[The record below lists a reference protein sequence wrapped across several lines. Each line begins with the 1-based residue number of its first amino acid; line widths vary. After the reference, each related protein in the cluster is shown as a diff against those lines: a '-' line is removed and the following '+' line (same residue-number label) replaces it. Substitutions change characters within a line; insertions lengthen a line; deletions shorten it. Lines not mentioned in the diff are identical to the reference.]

1 MVVYVNLRYGCYTSL
16 SYVVGMTKKRPI
28 YIPFAGPAL
37 LEAPLLNKG
46 SAFSQRERQQ
56 FNLEGLLPYKIETI
70 EEQEARVYHQLCSFQ
85 TPIDK
90 HIYLRNIQDTNET
103 AYFRLVTDHL
113 PEIMPLIY
121 TPTVGLACQQFSK
134 IYRRK
139 RGLFISYPDRDRIE
153 DMLQNATKQNVKVI
167 VVTDGE
173 RILGLGDQG
182 IGGMG
187 IPIGKLALYTACGG
201 ISPAYT
207 LPVTLD
213 IGTNNAALLD
223 DPMYMGWRHPRI
235 TGDEYYEFVDEFI
248 QAVKTRWPNVL
259 LQFED
264 FAQDHATPL
273 LKRYRDQLCC
283 FNDDIQGT
291 ASVAVGTL
299 ISACLAKNE
308 KLSDQTIVFAGAGS
322 AGCGIAAQIVRQM
335 VAEGLSE
342 TEARG
347 KIFLLSKDGLLR
359 ENSPGLFEFQIQF
372 CTPDSVVNNWAL
384 NSAHSEEPINLLDV
398 ISNVNPSVLIGVSG
412 QAGVFTKTIVQ
423 TMQADCERPII
434 LPLSNPTSQ
443 AEAQPSDLLRWTSGK
458 AMIATGS
465 PFPAVD
471 MGDHEVEIA
480 QCNNSY
486 IFPGVGL
493 GVITSG
499 ASRITDGMMM
509 AASKALADASPIAQK
524 PMGALLPPLETIRTV
539 SKLIARAVIIQAI
552 SDGVAL
558 PIPEELIDTKI
569 NQNFWEPEY
578 REYRRTS
585 F

>member
-1 MVVYVNLRYGCYTSL
+1 MS
-16 SYVVGMTKKRPI
+16 KKRPI

-37 LEAPLLNKG
+37 LESPLLNKG
-46 SAFSQRERQQ
+46 SAFSERERQQ
-56 FNLEGLLPYKIETI
+56 FNLEGLLPYNIETI
-70 EEQEARVYHQLCSFQ
+70 EEQEARVYQQFCSFESA
-85 TPIDK
+85 IDK

-113 PEIMPLIY
+113 TEIMPLIY

-213 IGTNNAALLD
+213 VGTNNQALLD

-235 TGDEYYEFVDEFI
+235 SGDEYYQFVDQFI
-248 QAVKTRWPNVL
+248 QAVKVRWPNVL

-264 FAQDHATPL
+264 FAQNHATPL
-273 LKRYRDQLCC
+273 LNRYRDQLCC

-291 ASVAVGTL
+291 AAVAVGTL
-299 ISACLAKNE
+299 MAACKAKGE
-308 KLSDQTIVFAGAGS
+308 SFRDQRVVFAGAGS
-322 AGCGIAAQIVRQM
+322 AGCGIADQIVKQM
-335 VAEGLSE
+335 QAEGASE
-342 TEARG
+342 QEARSR
-347 KIFLLSKDGLLR
+347 IFLISRDGLLQ
-359 ENSPGLFEFQIQF
+359 EGMPGLFDFQVPF
-372 CTPDSVVNNWAL
+372 CAPDEVVGRWTL
-384 NSAHSEEPINLLDV
+384 AHPGADGAVSLLDT
-398 ISNVNPSVLIGVSG
+398 IINVRPSVLIGVSG
-412 QAGVFTKTIVQ
+412 QAGLFTKSVIEA
-423 TMQADCERPII
+423 MQANCARPLI

-443 AEAQPSDLLRWTSGK
+443 VEAQPADILRWTSGK
-458 AMIATGS
+458 ALVATGS
-465 PFPAVD
+465 PFNPVD

-493 GVITSG
+493 GVITVK
-499 ASRITDGMMM
+499 ASRITDNMIMS
-509 AASKALADASPIAQK
+509 ASTALAGASPMVK
-524 PMGALLPPLETIRTV
+524 DGSGALLPPLGDIRSV
-539 SKLIARAVIIQAI
+539 SKVIAKAVILQAI
-552 SDGVAL
+552 ADGVAL
-558 PIPEELIDTKI
+558 PVPYDLIDERI
-569 NQNFWEPEY
+569 EQNFWHPEY

>member
-1 MVVYVNLRYGCYTSL
+1 
-16 SYVVGMTKKRPI
+16 MTKKRPI

-46 SAFSQRERQQ
+46 SAFTERERQQ
-56 FNLEGLLPYKIETI
+56 FNLEGLLPYNIETI
-70 EEQEARVYHQLCSFQ
+70 EEQEARVYQQLCSFES
-85 TPIDK
+85 PIDK
-90 HIYLRNIQDTNET
+90 HIFLRNIQDTNET

-113 PEIMPLIY
+113 TEIMPLIY

-139 RGLFISYPDRDRIE
+139 RGLFISYPDRARID

-213 IGTNNAALLD
+213 VGTNNEALLN
-223 DPMYMGWRHPRI
+223 DPMYMGWRHKRI
-235 TGDEYYEFVDEFI
+235 TGDEYYQFVEEFI
-248 QAVKTRWPNVL
+248 QAVKVRWPNVL

-273 LKRYRDQLCC
+273 LNRYRDQLCC

-291 ASVAVGTL
+291 AAVAVGTL
-299 ISACLAKNE
+299 MAACLAKGE
-308 KLSDQTIVFAGAGS
+308 QLKDQRIVFAGAGS
-322 AGCGIAAQIVRQM
+322 AGCGIADQIVKQM
-335 VAEGLSE
+335 VAEGASSE
-342 TEARG
+342 EARRR
-347 KIFLLSKDGLLR
+347 IFLMSRDGLLQTS
-359 ENSPGLFEFQIQF
+359 SPDLFEFQRPF
-372 CTPDSVVNNWAL
+372 CTPDEIVASWKTASSDGRL
-384 NSAHSEEPINLLDV
+384 SLLDV
-398 ISNVNPSVLIGVSG
+398 VANVHPTVLIGVSG
-412 QAGVFTKTIVQ
+412 QAGLFTKAIVES
-423 TMQADCERPII
+423 MQAYCEHPLI

-443 AEAQPSDLLRWTSGK
+443 AEAQPVDLLRWSAGK
-458 AMIATGS
+458 AMVATGS
-465 PFPAVD
+465 PFAPVD
-471 MGDHEVEIA
+471 MGGKVVEIA

-493 GVITSG
+493 GVIVAKAT
-499 ASRITDGMMM
+499 RITDNMMM
-509 AASKALADASPIAQK
+509 AASKALAAASPLATTGS
-524 PMGALLPPLETIRTV
+524 GALLPLLDDIRSV
-539 SKLIARAVIIQAI
+539 SKLIAKAVILQAI
-552 SDGVAL
+552 EDGVAL
-558 PIPEELIDTKI
+558 PIPIELIDTKI
-569 NQNFWEPEY
+569 NQQFWEPEY

>member
-1 MVVYVNLRYGCYTSL
+1 
-16 SYVVGMTKKRPI
+16 MTKKRPI

-46 SAFSQRERQQ
+46 SAFTQRERQQ
-56 FNLEGLLPYKIETI
+56 FNLEGLLPYKIESI

-113 PEIMPLIY
+113 TEIMPLIY

-213 IGTNNAALLD
+213 VGTNNAALLD

-235 TGDEYYEFVDEFI
+235 SGDDYYAFVDEFI
-248 QAVKTRWPNVL
+248 QAVKIRWPNVL

-291 ASVAVGTL
+291 AAVAVGTL
-299 ISACLAKNE
+299 MSACLAKGE
-308 KLSDQTIVFAGAGS
+308 RLSDQRIVFAGAGS
-322 AGCGIAAQIVRQM
+322 AGCGIADQIVKQM
-335 VAEGLSE
+335 IAEGTSE
-342 TEARG
+342 QDAHR

-359 ENSPGLFEFQIQF
+359 ESSSGLFEFQIPF
-372 CTPDSVVNNWAL
+372 CTPDDVVSHWSL
-384 NSAHSEEPINLLDV
+384 THSTDDGRVNLLDV
-398 ISNVNPSVLIGVSG
+398 VINVQPSVLIGVSG
-412 QAGVFTKTIVQ
+412 QAGLFTKSVIEA
-423 TMQADCERPII
+423 MQANCEYPLI

-443 AEAQPSDLLRWTSGK
+443 VEAQPVDLLRWTAGK
-458 AMIATGS
+458 ALVATGS

-471 MGDHEVEIA
+471 MGDHEIEIA

-493 GVITSG
+493 GVITAK
-499 ASRITDGMMM
+499 ASRITDSMMM
-509 AASKALADASPIAQK
+509 AASKALADASPIAQTGQ
-524 PMGALLPPLETIRTV
+524 GALLPPLERIRDV
-539 SKLIARAVIIQAI
+539 SKLIARAVVLQAI
-552 SDGVAL
+552 ADGVAL
-558 PIPEELIDTKI
+558 PIPEDLIDQKVDK
-569 NQNFWEPEY
+569 NFWEPEY

>member
-1 MVVYVNLRYGCYTSL
+1 
-16 SYVVGMTKKRPI
+16 MTKKRPI

-46 SAFSQRERQQ
+46 SAFTERERQQ
-56 FNLEGLLPYKIETI
+56 FNLEGLLPYNIETI
-70 EEQEARVYHQLCSFQ
+70 EEQEARVYQQLCSFES
-85 TPIDK
+85 PIDK

-113 PEIMPLIY
+113 TEIMPLIY

-139 RGLFISYPDRDRIE
+139 RGLFISYPDRARID

-213 IGTNNAALLD
+213 LGTNNEALLS
-223 DPMYMGWRHPRI
+223 DPMYMGWRHKRI
-235 TGDEYYEFVDEFI
+235 TGDEYYAFIDAFI
-248 QAVKTRWPNVL
+248 QAVKVRWPNVL

-273 LKRYRDQLCC
+273 LNRYRDQLCC

-291 ASVAVGTL
+291 AAVAVGTL
-299 ISACLAKNE
+299 MAACLAKGE
-308 KLSDQTIVFAGAGS
+308 QLKDQRIVFAGAGS
-322 AGCGIAAQIVRQM
+322 AGCGIADQIVKQM
-335 VAEGLSE
+335 MAEGASYA
-342 TEARG
+342 EAQSR
-347 KIFLLSKDGLLR
+347 IFLMSRDGLLQTSSF
-359 ENSPGLFEFQIQF
+359 ELFDFQRPF
-372 CTPDSVVNNWAL
+372 CTPDELVATWQPVSPVSNGQL
-384 NSAHSEEPINLLDV
+384 SLLDV
-398 ISNVNPSVLIGVSG
+398 VANARPTVLIGVSG
-412 QAGVFTKTIVQ
+412 QAGLFTKAIVEA
-423 TMQADCERPII
+423 MQVHCEYPLI

-443 AEAQPSDLLRWTSGK
+443 AEAQPVDLLRWSSGK
-458 AMIATGS
+458 AMVATGS
-465 PFPAVD
+465 PFAPVD
-471 MGDHEVEIA
+471 MGDRVIDIA

-486 IFPGVGL
+486 IFPGIGL
-493 GVITSG
+493 GVIVAKAT
-499 ASRITDGMMM
+499 RITDNMMM
-509 AASKALADASPIAQK
+509 AASRALAGVSPLATSGT
-524 PMGALLPPLETIRTV
+524 GALLPLLDDIRAV
-539 SKLIARAVIIQAI
+539 SKLIAKAVINQAI
-552 SDGVAL
+552 EDGVAL
-558 PIPEELIDTKI
+558 PIPSDLIDEKI
-569 NQNFWEPEY
+569 NKNFWEPEY

>member
-1 MVVYVNLRYGCYTSL
+1 MA
-16 SYVVGMTKKRPI
+16 KKRPI

-46 SAFSQRERQQ
+46 SAFTERERQQ
-56 FNLEGLLPYKIETI
+56 FNLEGLLPYNIETI
-70 EEQEARVYHQLCSFQ
+70 EEQEARVYHQLRSFES
-85 TPIDK
+85 PIDK

-113 PEIMPLIY
+113 TEIMPLIY

-207 LPVTLD
+207 LPVMLD
-213 IGTNNAALLD
+213 VGTNNPALLD

-235 TGDEYYEFVDEFI
+235 TGDEYYQFVDEFI
-248 QAVKTRWPNVL
+248 QAVKVRWPNVL

-273 LKRYRDQLCC
+273 LNRYRDQLCC

-291 ASVAVGTL
+291 AAVAVGTL
-299 ISACLAKNE
+299 MAACKAKGE
-308 KLSDQTIVFAGAGS
+308 QLKDQRIVFAGAGS
-322 AGCGIAAQIVRQM
+322 AGCGIADQIIKQM
-335 VAEGLSE
+335 KAEGASDA
-342 TEARG
+342 EARSRV
-347 KIFLLSKDGLLR
+347 FLISRDGLLQR
-359 ENSPGLFEFQIQF
+359 QMPGLFDFQLPF
-372 CTPDSVVNNWAL
+372 CTPDEVVNSWVL
-384 NSAHSEEPINLLDV
+384 THKLGDGCINLLDAV
-398 ISNVNPSVLIGVSG
+398 SNAHPTVLIGVSG
-412 QAGVFTKTIVQ
+412 QAGLFTKAVVEA
-423 TMQADCERPII
+423 MQAHCERPLI

-443 AEAQPSDLLRWTSGK
+443 VEAQPVDILRWTSGK
-458 AMIATGS
+458 AMVATGS
-465 PFPAVD
+465 PFQPVD
-471 MGDHEVEIA
+471 MGGQTIEIA

-486 IFPGVGL
+486 IFPGIGL
-493 GVITSG
+493 GVIT
-499 ASRITDGMMM
+499 AKAARVTDNMMM
-509 AASKALADASPIAQK
+509 AASKALAESSPIAQTGS
-524 PMGALLPPLETIRTV
+524 GALLPPLESIREVSKVIARTV
-539 SKLIARAVIIQAI
+539 ILQAI
-552 SDGVAL
+552 TDGVAL
-558 PIPEELIDTKI
+558 PIPLELIDEKI
-569 NQNFWEPEY
+569 EKNFWYPEY

>member
-1 MVVYVNLRYGCYTSL
+1 
-16 SYVVGMTKKRPI
+16 MTKKRPI

-46 SAFSQRERQQ
+46 SAFSERERQQ
-56 FNLEGLLPYKIETI
+56 FNLEGLLPYNIESI
-70 EEQEARVYHQLCSFQ
+70 EEQEARVYQQLCSFHD
-85 TPIDK
+85 PMDK

-103 AYFRLVTDHL
+103 VYFRLVTDHL
-113 PEIMPLIY
+113 TEIMPLIY

-139 RGLFISYPDRDRIE
+139 RGLFISYPDRDRID

-207 LPVTLD
+207 LPITLD
-213 IGTNNAALLD
+213 VGTNNAALLD

-235 TGDEYYEFVDEFI
+235 TGEDYYNFVDEFI
-248 QAVKTRWPNVL
+248 QAIKMRWPHAL

-273 LKRYRDQLCC
+273 LNRYRDQLCC

-291 ASVAVGTL
+291 AAVTVGTL
-299 ISACLAKNE
+299 ISACLAKGE
-308 KLSDQTIVFAGAGS
+308 TLSQQRVVFAGAGS
-322 AGCGIAAQIVRQM
+322 AGSGIAEHIIRQM

-342 TEARG
+342 AEARSRV
-347 KIFLLSKDGLLR
+347 FLICKDGLLLDT
-359 ENSPGLFEFQIQF
+359 STSLFDFQRPLA
-372 CTPDSVVNNWAL
+372 TPATAVASWDLSVSR
-384 NSAHSEEPINLLDV
+384 SAEQIELLDV
-398 ISNVNPSVLIGVSG
+398 IANAKPTVLIGVSG
-412 QAGVFTKTIVQ
+412 QAGLFSKSIIEAL
-423 TMQADCERPII
+423 QAGCDRPVI

-443 AEAQPSDLLRWTSGK
+443 VEAQPVDILRWTSGK
-458 AMIATGS
+458 ALVATGS

-471 MGDHEVEIA
+471 MGNQHFEIA

-486 IFPGVGL
+486 IFPGIGL
-493 GVITSG
+493 GVLAAG
-499 ASRITDGMMM
+499 ANRITDNMMM
-509 AASKALADASPIAQK
+509 AASRTLADTSPIVREGK
-524 PMGALLPPLETIRTV
+524 GALLPPLESIREV
-539 SKLIARAVIIQAI
+539 SKFIARAVVEQAI
-552 SDGVAL
+552 ADGVAL
-558 PIPEELIDTKI
+558 PIPPELINDKI
-569 NQNFWEPEY
+569 NQNFWHPEY

>member
-1 MVVYVNLRYGCYTSL
+1 MA
-16 SYVVGMTKKRPI
+16 KKRPI

-46 SAFSQRERQQ
+46 SAFTQRERQQ
-56 FNLEGLLPYKIETI
+56 FNLEGLLPYNIETI
-70 EEQEARVYHQLCSFQ
+70 EEQEARVYQQLCSFESA
-85 TPIDK
+85 IDK

-113 PEIMPLIY
+113 AEIMPLIY

-213 IGTNNAALLD
+213 VGTNNAALLD

-235 TGDEYYEFVDEFI
+235 TGDDYYQFVDEFI
-248 QAVKTRWPNVL
+248 QAVKMRWPNVL

-273 LKRYRDQLCC
+273 LNRYRDQLCC

-291 ASVAVGTL
+291 AAVAVGTL
-299 ISACLAKNE
+299 MAACLAKGE
-308 KLSDQTIVFAGAGS
+308 QLKDQRIVFAGAGS
-322 AGCGIAAQIVRQM
+322 AGCGIADHIVKQM
-335 VAEGLSE
+335 VAEGAGE
-342 TEARG
+342 AEARSR
-347 KIFLLSKDGLLR
+347 IFLLSKEGLLQT
-359 ENSPGLFEFQIQF
+359 SSTDLFDFQRPF
-372 CTPDSVVNNWAL
+372 CTPDAVVESW
-384 NSAHSEEPINLLDV
+384 SFHSGSYEAHVGLLDV
-398 ISNVNPSVLIGVSG
+398 VANAKPTVLIGVSG
-412 QAGVFTKTIVQ
+412 QAGLFTKAIIE
-423 TMQADCERPII
+423 TMQAHCKYPLI

-443 AEAQPSDLLRWTSGK
+443 AEAQPVDILRWTGGR
-458 AMIATGS
+458 AMVATGS
-465 PFPAVD
+465 PFPPVD
-471 MGDHEVEIA
+471 MGDKLYEIA

-486 IFPGVGL
+486 IFPGIGL
-493 GVITSG
+493 GVIT
-499 ASRITDGMMM
+499 AKATRITDNMMM
-509 AASKALADASPIAQK
+509 AASRALAESSPVVAK
-524 PMGALLPPLETIRTV
+524 GSGALLPQLEDIRSV

-552 SDGVAL
+552 DDGVAL
-558 PIPEELIDTKI
+558 PIPAELIDEKI
-569 NQNFWEPEY
+569 SKNFWEPEY

>member
-1 MVVYVNLRYGCYTSL
+1 MAKR
-16 SYVVGMTKKRPI
+16 RPI

-46 SAFSQRERQQ
+46 SAFTQRERQQ

-70 EEQEARVYHQLCSFQ
+70 EEQKARVYQQLCSFQ
-85 TPIDK
+85 SPIDK

-103 AYFRLVTDHL
+103 VYFRLVTDHL
-113 PEIMPLIY
+113 TEIMPLIY

-207 LPVTLD
+207 LPVMLD
-213 IGTNNAALLD
+213 VGTNNAALLD

-235 TGDEYYEFVDEFI
+235 TGDDYYQFVDQFI
-248 QAVKTRWPNVL
+248 QAVKVRWPNVL

-273 LKRYRDQLCC
+273 LSRYRDQLCC

-291 ASVAVGTL
+291 AAVTLGTL
-299 ISACLAKNE
+299 MSACLAKRE
-308 KLSDQTIVFAGAGS
+308 RLSDQRIVFAGAGS
-322 AGCGIAAQIVRQM
+322 AGCGIADHIVKQM
-335 VAEGLSE
+335 IAEGTPES
-342 TEARG
+342 EARAR
-347 KIFLLSKDGLLR
+347 IFLVSKDGLLR
-359 ENSPGLFEFQIQF
+359 EGSSTLFEFQRPF
-372 CTPDSVVNNWAL
+372 CTPERIIDNWVITGGAG
-384 NSAHSEEPINLLDV
+384 AEPIGLMDV
-398 ISNVNPSVLIGVSG
+398 VTNCQPTVLIGVSG
-412 QAGVFTKTIVQ
+412 QAGLFTKPLIEAV
-423 TMQADCERPII
+423 MASCDRPLI
-434 LPLSNPTSQ
+434 LPLSNPTSN
-443 AEAQPSDLLRWTSGK
+443 AEAQPVDLLRWSAGK
-458 AMIATGS
+458 AMVATGS
-465 PFPAVD
+465 PFTAVD
-471 MGDHEVEIA
+471 MGHSVVEIA

-493 GVITSG
+493 GVIT
-499 ASRITDGMMM
+499 AKAARITDGMMM
-509 AASKALADASPIAQK
+509 AASNALADASPVAQTGA
-524 PMGALLPPLETIRTV
+524 GALLPPLENIRSV
-539 SKLIARAVIIQAI
+539 SKLIARAVVVQAFK
-552 SDGVAL
+552 DGVAL
-558 PIPEELIDTKI
+558 PIPEEMIDEKI
-569 NQNFWEPEY
+569 EKNFWEPEY